1 MLHQWREVIFEME
14 QEKVEMD
21 SNNVKFEKESAKVK
35 MESDKLE
42 MFGKVQMDMVKF
54 EKESAKVEADSVKL
68 EVEAD
73 SVKLE
78 VDHKGSISNM
88 ETNDEGCWF
97 EDGVELRGYSQ
108 VEDDDFN
115 E

>member
-68 EVEAD
+68 EV
-73 SVKLE
+73 
-78 VDHKGSISNM
+78 DHKGSISNM

-97 EDGVELRGYSQ
+97 EDGVELQGYSQ

-115 E
+115 EQVTP